1 VTDIEQFGGVVLL
14 FSAGAV
20 VAITSNRLSERL
32 QIPASAIFFALAV
45 AASAVFPSLGD
56 VPLHTTE
63 KVVTVAV
70 AAILFDG
77 GMNIGMSRLRGSV
90 GLIGAVGVLGTFATA
105 AAVALFAH
113 AAFGFDW
120 WVALLLGTAVAPTDP
135 AVVFSVLGRREISG
149 RSGTVLEG
157 ESGANDPVG
166 IALLVSLL
174 AAGGVSLEAWG
185 HVAGEF
191 ALQMV
196 VGTAIGV
203 LGGVALLW
211 FMQKVPLP
219 SEALYPLRT
228 LASAFVIFGLAT
240 VAHGSGFLAIFVA
253 GIVIGDERAP
263 YKREVER
270 FASATAS
277 LAEIVAFVALGLTVQ
292 LDVISDPEVWAV
304 GLAIGFVLMLVVRP
318 LFVGPVLLPFGLGRN
333 ERVFVLFSGLK
344 GAVPLLLGTLILGE
358 AVPEAE
364 RVYGIVIV
372 VVMVSV
378 RRVSRW
384 CA

>member
-1 VTDIEQFGGVVLL
+1 
-14 FSAGAV
+14 
-20 VAITSNRLSERL
+20 
-32 QIPASAIFFALAV
+32 
-45 AASAVFPSLGD
+45 
-56 VPLHTTE
+56 
-63 KVVTVAV
+63 
-70 AAILFDG
+70 
-77 GMNIGMSRLRGSV
+77 
-90 GLIGAVGVLGTFATA
+90 
-105 AAVALFAH
+105 
-113 AAFGFDW
+113 
-120 WVALLLGTAVAPTDP
+120 
-135 AVVFSVLGRREISG
+135 
-149 RSGTVLEG
+149 
-157 ESGANDPVG
+157 
-166 IALLVSLL
+166 
-174 AAGGVSLEAWG
+174 
-185 HVAGEF
+185 
-191 ALQMV
+191 MV

-203 LGGVALLW
+203 LGGFALLW

-277 LAEIVAFVALGLTVQ
+277 LAEIVAFVALGLTVH
-292 LDVISDPEVWAV
+292 LDVISDPDVWAV

-378 RRVSRW
+378 LVQGTLVPTVAKRLRIPMQLREPEPWSLGVRLRDEPDGVHRLIVSPG
-384 CA
+384 APADG